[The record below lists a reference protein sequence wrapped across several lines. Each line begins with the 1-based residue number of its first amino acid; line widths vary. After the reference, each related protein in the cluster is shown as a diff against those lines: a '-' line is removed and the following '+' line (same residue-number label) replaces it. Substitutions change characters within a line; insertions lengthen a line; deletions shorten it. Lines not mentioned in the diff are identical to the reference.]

1 MERTGCCACAGDVM
15 ERRRGGD
22 HYSEQAV
29 RLEGQVCMGPCDV
42 MDHVF
47 FVRGAMKGY
56 ITRVRVG

>member
-1 MERTGCCACAGDVM
+1 M